1 MRLAL
6 AILTLALTGCSA
18 GAPQSSH
25 AGRDYTVGTAQ
36 CSKFGWGTSQ
46 MAECLDRA
54 AQSQSATATDAKNGS
69 SG

>member
-6 AILTLALTGCSA
+6 AILTLALTGCSS
-18 GAPQSSH
+18 APQANH
-25 AGRDYTVGTAQ
+25 PVRDYTVGTAQ

-54 AQSQSATATDAKNGS
+54 AESQSATASDAKTGANG
-69 SG
+69 

>member
-6 AILTLALTGCSA
+6 AILTLALTGCS
-18 GAPQSSH
+18 GSTPQSRH
-25 AGRDYTVGTAQ
+25 PVRDYTVGTAQ

-54 AQSQSATATDAKNGS
+54 AESQSATASDAKAGDNG
-69 SG
+69 

>member
-6 AILTLALTGCSA
+6 AIITLALTGCNGTPETHHPA
-18 GAPQSSH
+18 
-25 AGRDYTVGTAQ
+25 RDYTVGTAQ

-54 AQSQSATATDAKNGS
+54 AERQSATVS
-69 SG
+69 QQRSGEAG

>member
-6 AILTLALTGCSA
+6 AILTLALTGCNST
-18 GAPQSSH
+18 PPSSH
-25 AGRDYTVGTAQ
+25 AGRDYTVGIAQ

-54 AQSQSATATDAKNGS
+54 AESQSATATGEASGNNG
-69 SG
+69 